1 MLGLMEFFA
10 DENILLDAKSKSFS
24 VLYQIRKTDF
34 IDLVSEN
41 KRDYVIFPFFSNF
54 FHFFPFFSIFFQF
67 FPIFSNFSNF
77 FQFFTIFLYNFS
89 NN

>member
-34 IDLVSEN
+34 VDLVSEN
-41 KRDYVIFPFFSNF
+41 KKDYVKN
-54 FHFFPFFSIFFQF
+54 H
-67 FPIFSNFSNF
+67 
-77 FQFFTIFLYNFS
+77 TFLISPTSLRKNTV
-89 NN
+89 